1 MRAPPTP
8 PPIDDPRRIGTGG
21 HPRRSAW
28 RIAGAI
34 AGTIACTVALS
45 SCRWVVAGPVAPFA
59 PTPRGARTEI
69 GCAGATCSDSVDII
83 ALGVD
88 GYLLVPWRDTTTL
101 VMTPPSISN
110 PSLARLALVDWWWGT
125 RPHAARVA
133 ARVASLPGVEASRL
147 ARVAA
152 VLVGHGHYDHAM
164 DIPPLAALLPNATVF
179 GSRTATNLLAP
190 APGLRLRA
198 VDDLVGRSGT
208 QIGES
213 IAIGPAL
220 RVRPIA
226 WAHAPNIARFTF
238 ASGSQRTPRTRL
250 PRSTHG
256 WKMGEPLAWAIDV
269 LDARGDVAL
278 RLFHHDA
285 GAAREVVLRAMDV
298 LATMPAARTTVVIMT
313 AANYDKATAY
323 PDAMLATLQPDHL
336 LLGHWEDF
344 FRAPEQPLRI
354 VRGIRGRELI
364 PIVERFQQQRWT
376 ALAPGATLRVRLR

>member
-1 MRAPPTP
+1 M
-8 PPIDDPRRIGTGG
+8 
-21 HPRRSAW
+21 
-28 RIAGAI
+28 
-34 AGTIACTVALS
+34 VLS
-45 SCRWVVAGPVAPFA
+45 SCRWVVAGSVAPFA
-59 PTPRGARTEI
+59 PTPRGARTDI
-69 GCAGATCSDSVDII
+69 GCTDGTCSDSVDII

-88 GYLLVPWRDTTTL
+88 GYLIVPWRDTTTL
-101 VMTPPSISN
+101 VMTPPSITN

-133 ARVASLPGVEASRL
+133 ARVSSLPGAPASRL
-147 ARVAA
+147 GRVAA

-164 DIPPLAALLPNATVF
+164 DVPPLAALLPNATIF
-179 GSRTATNLLAP
+179 GSRTVTNLLAP
-190 APGLRLRA
+190 APGLRLHP
-198 VDDLVGRSGT
+198 VDDIVGSDGT
-208 QIGES
+208 QTGAS
-213 IAIGPAL
+213 MALGPAV

-226 WAHAPNIARFTF
+226 WAHAPNFARFTF
-238 ASGSQRTPRTRL
+238 ASDSQRTPRKRL

-256 WKMGEPLAWAIDV
+256 WRMGEPLAWAIDV

-285 GAAREVVLRAMDV
+285 GADREVVLRALEV

-323 PDAMLATLQPDHL
+323 PDAMLATLQPDHV

-354 VRGIRGRELI
+354 VRGIRGQELV